1 MAAMSYET
9 IHRCRISGSSNLLPV
24 LNLGEMALTGVFPR
38 NRNDPVT
45 SGPVSL
51 VYCPD
56 SGLLQMEQ
64 SYDMGEMYGDNYGY
78 RSGLNA
84 SMVKHLQDK
93 VAYLQTI
100 KPLDAESTV
109 LDIGGND
116 GTLLKAYHTAGLRRI
131 CMDPTAEKWREYY
144 VGTDIEVEAN
154 FFAFRPMNMADIITS
169 IAMFYDLEDPNT
181 FVRDIALSLKPEGIW
196 HFEQSYLPSMLKA
209 NAYDTVCHEHLEYYT
224 LSVVINLLAQHGLR
238 VIDVE
243 LNDVNGGSFAVTAA
257 HISSKH
263 KANAVAI
270 TGLLLQEARMDMKA
284 ELRNFEAR
292 VSSHRAKLRHLVRE
306 LNNQGKTVAA
316 LGASTKG
323 NVLLQYCGF
332 TNRDIVF
339 VSDVNPLKHGCFTP
353 GTKIPIV
360 SEEFARLYRPD
371 YMLVL
376 PWHFRAGIVQR
387 EKEYLKNG
395 GRLLFP
401 LPDISVVA

>member
-1 MAAMSYET
+1 MSFDT
-9 IHRCRISGSSNLLPV
+9 IDRCRISGSANLIRV
-24 LNLGEMALTGVFPR
+24 LSLGNMALTGVFPKKR
-38 NRNDPVT
+38 TDKVT

-64 SYDMGEMYGDNYGY
+64 SYDLNEMYGDNYGY

-84 SMVKHLQDK
+84 SMVKHLTDK

-116 GTLLKAYHTAGLRRI
+116 GTLLKCYGTAGLRRI
-131 CMDPTAEKWREYY
+131 CIDPTVDKWREHY

-154 FFAFRPMNMADIITS
+154 FFAFRPMNTADIITS
-169 IAMFYDLEDPNT
+169 IAMFYDLEDPSV
-181 FVRDIALSLKPEGIW
+181 FVRDIALSLKPQGIW
-196 HFEQSYLPSMLKA
+196 HFEQSYLPSMLRA

-224 LSVVINLLAQHGLR
+224 LSVVMALLAKHGLR

-243 LNDVNGGSFAVTAA
+243 LNDINGGSFAVTAA
-257 HISSKH
+257 HIGSGH
-263 KANAVAI
+263 KENAIAI
-270 TGLLLQEARMDMKA
+270 TGLLLKETRTDMLS

-292 VSSHRAKLRHLVRE
+292 VSVHRAKLRHLVSD
-306 LNNQGKTVAA
+306 LNNQGHTVAA

-332 TNRDIVF
+332 TNRDIGF

-353 GTKIPIV
+353 GTHIPIV
-360 SEEFARLYRPD
+360 SEEFARAYKPD

-376 PWHFRAGIVQR
+376 PWHFREGIVKR
-387 EKEYLKNG
+387 EQAYLQG
-395 GRLLFP
+395 GGKLLFP
-401 LPDISVVA
+401 LPNLEVVR